1 MRAIALGL
9 LLLWPSLGCGGS
21 SSETPP
27 PLEPDATS
35 SRYVGPRLPKPED
48 APAKPAAPTPDED
61 DLPVGSQKPAAA
73 TWGSGKP
80 TPTVPART
88 APAPAPPA
96 PAMTS
101 PTASPAPSAS
111 PGAR

>member
-9 LLLWPSLGCGGS
+9 LLLWPGLGCGGS

-35 SRYVGPRLPKPED
+35 SRYVGPRFPKPED
-48 APAKPAAPTPDED
+48 VTAPAPASAPEPDED
-61 DLPVGSQKPAAA
+61 DLPVNAHKPAAA

-80 TPTVPART
+80 TPSAPV
-88 APAPAPPA
+88 PAPAP
-96 PAMTS
+96 TLSS
-101 PTASPAPSAS
+101 PTTAPV
-111 PGAR
+111 PGAAPR